1 MENRLVALGFRGGM
15 SMRNEIEWMGLRSS
29 VTLLG
34 SFVPH

>member
-1 MENRLVALGFRGGM
+1 MGRRLVASGSRGGM
-15 SMRNEIEWMGLRSS
+15 SMRKETEWMGLRAS